1 MKTRVI
7 LATFLGLGLST
18 FLSIAADA
26 DAKPSTPAK
35 PATPATPASPASPG
49 RPDPLKKYDKNG
61 DGKLD
66 DAEKAAIRKERE
78 DLRKEQTA
86 QLLKKYDKNGNGKLD
101 EDEQQARLEDLRKE
115 REAAIARRLEE
126 RKHRDQNAPSAKPA
140 TKEPSKEKTTPPE
153 KK

>member
-7 LATFLGLGLST
+7 LATFFGLGLST
-18 FLSIAADA
+18 FLSIAADG

-35 PATPATPASPASPG
+35 PATPATPASPG
-49 RPDPLKKYDKNG
+49 RPDPYKKYDKNG

-115 REAAIARRLEE
+115 REAAIARRQEE
-126 RKHRDQNAPSAKPA
+126 RKQNAPSAKPA
-140 TKEPSKEKTTPPE
+140 TKEPSKEKATPPE